1 MSGSSQG
8 RGDGSRAGGVGR
20 WAIGALTLAGV
31 SLLGAA
37 PALADDEG
45 MGPGDPI
52 AGFTDGT
59 AFLRSPDNQF
69 VLLPSG
75 RLQVDGYAF
84 VRPTSEMPEAT
95 VLLRRA
101 RLELA
106 GWVGS
111 WFYYSIAGDFALGA
125 PAGADPR
132 PQSFIATTDDFVAVA
147 PLKDKVIL
155 QVGQFDAPFTL
166 ENRTSDKYFDFM
178 ERSLAVRA
186 FGVPGNKDIG
196 VMAFGTL
203 PKKLAYYSVG
213 VFDGEGQNIR
223 NQDNYFAVIGR
234 AFVSPLAPW
243 ARLRT
248 EIQRPLSWRRR
259 SSTSWWACLTVETR

>member
-1 MSGSSQG
+1 M
-8 RGDGSRAGGVGR
+8 GR

-178 ERSLAVRA
+178 ERSLTVRT
-186 FGVPGNKDIG
+186 FGIPSNKEVG
-196 VMAFGTL
+196 AMVHGM
-203 PKKLAYYSVG
+203 PLANKGIYYSAG
-213 VFDGEGQNIR
+213 VFNGDGQNFK
-223 NQDNYFAVIGR
+223 NVDNNFDVMGRAWVAPFAFTDLEPLKQVAVGGSTLAPRMARPPSTLIGR
-234 AFVSPLAPW
+234 PM
-243 ARLRT
+243 
-248 EIQRPLSWRRR
+248 
-259 SSTSWWACLTVETR
+259 